1 MSYLNNNK
9 KGMVINMAVP
19 QNVLID
25 RKVVEDRIKDIL
37 ETSLDTVQLM
47 TIDNDLVQGAGM
59 VKHINTYEYQGAVQA
74 VKEGAGNTERG
85 KVVVSEKE
93 YRVQVKQQVFDYTD
107 EQYMK
112 DFKVVEVGAKGMAI
126 EMKNDM
132 NNDFFTEIAK
142 TTTLHSADKFSY
154 DVVVD
159 AIEKMNLEDEN
170 GLFLLI
176 GNDLKASI
184 RKDEDFKAS
193 KLGEILYTGQ
203 IGSIGGVPV
212 IVSKKVPANTAYLA
226 TKEAV
231 TLFNKKGVE
240 LEADRK
246 KEERI
251 NTEIT
256 RKVCL
261 VALTDATKA
270 VKITVGAGKSKKA

>member
-1 MSYLNNNK
+1 MSIPAN
-9 KGMVINMAVP
+9 VI
-19 QNVLID
+19 LD

-47 TIDNDLVQGAGM
+47 TVDNDLVQGAGM
-59 VKHINTYEYQGAVQA
+59 VKHINTYTYEGAVEAVAEGQA
-74 VKEGAGNTERG
+74 NTERG
-85 KVVVSEKE
+85 KVVLAEKE

-107 EQYMK
+107 EQFMK
-112 DFKVVEVGAKGMAI
+112 DPKITEVGAKGMAI
-126 EMKNDM
+126 EMKNDL

-159 AIEKMNLEDEN
+159 AIEKMNLEDEA

-176 GNDLKASI
+176 GNDLKADI
-184 RKDEDFKAS
+184 RKDADFKAS
-193 KLGEILYTGQ
+193 RMGEMLYTGQ
-203 IGSIGGVPV
+203 IGAIAGVPV
-212 IVSKKVPANTAYLA
+212 IVSKKVPVGVAYLA

-246 KEERI
+246 KEERR

-270 VKITVGAGKSKKA
+270 VKITIA

>member
-1 MSYLNNNK
+1 MT
-9 KGMVINMAVP
+9 VP
-19 QNVLID
+19 QHVLLD

-59 VKHINTYEYQGAVQA
+59 VKHINTYEYQGAVEA
-74 VKEGAGNTERG
+74 VAEGATNTERG

-93 YRVQVKQQVFDYTD
+93 HRVQVKQQVFDYTD

-112 DFKVVEVGAKGMAI
+112 DPKVVEVGAKGMSI
-126 EMKNDM
+126 EMKNDL
-132 NNDFFTEIAK
+132 NNDFFVEIAK
-142 TTTLHSADKFSY
+142 TSTLHNAQTFSY
-154 DVVVD
+154 DTVVD
-159 AIEKMNLEDEN
+159 AIEKMNLEDES

-176 GNDLKASI
+176 GNDMKAMI

-193 KLGEILYTGQ
+193 KMGEILYTGQ
-203 IGSIGGVPV
+203 IGAIGGVPV
-212 IVSKKVPANTAYLA
+212 IVTKKVPAKTVYLA

-231 TLFNKKGVE
+231 TLFNKRGVE
-240 LEADRK
+240 LEADRQ
-246 KEERI
+246 KEKRI

-270 VKITVGAGKSKKA
+270 VKITISPARSK

>member
-1 MSYLNNNK
+1 MS
-9 KGMVINMAVP
+9 VP
-19 QNVLID
+19 QNKIID
-25 RKVVEDRIKDIL
+25 RKVTEDRIKDIL
-37 ETSLDTVQLM
+37 ETKLNSVQLM
-47 TIDNDLVQGAGM
+47 TIDNDLVENAGM
-59 VKHINTYEYQGAVQA
+59 VKHINTYEYQGAVEA
-74 VKEGAGNTERG
+74 VAEGATNTTRG
-85 KVVVSEKE
+85 KVTFTEKE

-112 DFKVVEVGAKGMAI
+112 DPMVVEVGAKGMSI
-126 EMKNDM
+126 EMVNDL

-142 TTTLHSADKFSY
+142 TTTLHEYADKFSY

-176 GNDLKASI
+176 GNDLKAEI

-203 IGSIGGVPV
+203 IGAISGVPV
-212 IVSKKVPANTAYLA
+212 IVSKKVPATVAYLA

-231 TLFNKKGVE
+231 TLFNKKGVQV
-240 LEADRK
+240 EADRD
-246 KEERI
+246 KEKRI

-256 RKVCL
+256 RKVCF

-270 VKITVGAGKSKKA
+270 VKITVGALRTKKA

>member
-1 MSYLNNNK
+1 MTISQNK
-9 KGMVINMAVP
+9 
-19 QNVLID
+19 LID
-25 RKVVEDRIKDIL
+25 RKVIEDRIADIL

-142 TTTLHSADKFSY
+142 TSTLHSAQTFSY

-159 AIEKMNLEDEN
+159 AIEKMNLEDER

-203 IGSIGGVPV
+203 IGTISGVPV
-212 IVSKKVPANTAYLA
+212 VVSKKVAKNTAFLA

-231 TLFNKKGVE
+231 TLFVKKSSE
-240 LEADRK
+240 LESDRQ
-246 KEERI
+246 KEARI
-251 NTEIT
+251 NTEIA

-270 VKITVGAGKSKKA
+270 VKITVGALRTKKA

>member
-1 MSYLNNNK
+1 MAISNN
-9 KGMVINMAVP
+9 VI
-19 QNVLID
+19 LD
-25 RKVVEDRIKDIL
+25 RKVVEDRIADIL
-37 ETSLDTVQLM
+37 ETSIDTVQLM
-47 TIDNDLVQGAGM
+47 TVDNQLQENAGM
-59 VKHINTYEYQGAVQA
+59 VKHINTYNYEGAVEA
-74 VKEGAGNTERG
+74 VAEGKANTTRG
-85 KVVVSEKE
+85 RVTVAEKE

-112 DFKVVEVGAKGMAI
+112 DPMVVEVGAKGMSI

-132 NNDFFTEIAK
+132 NNDFFAEIAK
-142 TTTLHSADKFSY
+142 TTTLHSASKFSY

-159 AIEKMNLEDEN
+159 AIEKMNLEDES

-176 GNDLKASI
+176 GTDLKAVI
-184 RKDEDFKAS
+184 RKDADFKAS
-193 KLGEILYTGQ
+193 RLGEILYTGQ
-203 IGSIGGVPV
+203 IGDIAGVPV
-212 IVSKKVPANTAYLA
+212 IVSKKVEKNTAFLA

-240 LEADRK
+240 VEAKRQA
-246 KEERI
+246 EERI

-270 VKITVGAGKSKKA
+270 VKITVGA

>member
-1 MSYLNNNK
+1 MT
-9 KGMVINMAVP
+9 IP
-19 QNVLID
+19 QHKLLD
-25 RKVVEDRIKDIL
+25 RKVVEDRIVDIL

-47 TIDNDLVQGAGM
+47 TIDNDLAQEAGM
-59 VKHINTYEYQGAVQA
+59 VKHINSYVYEGAVEA
-74 VKEGAGNTERG
+74 VAEGAGNTERG

-112 DFKVVEVGAKGMAI
+112 DPKVVEVGAKGMSI
-126 EMKNDM
+126 EMKNDL
-132 NNDFFTEIAK
+132 NNDFFVEIAK
-142 TTTLHSADKFSY
+142 TSTLHNAQTFSY
-154 DVVVD
+154 DTVVD
-159 AIEKMNLEDEN
+159 AIEKMNLEDES

-176 GNDLKASI
+176 GNDMKAMI

-193 KLGEILYTGQ
+193 KMGEILYTGQ
-203 IGSIGGVPV
+203 IGAIGGVPV
-212 IVSKKVPANTAYLA
+212 IVSKKVPAKTVYLA

-231 TLFNKKGVE
+231 TLFNKRGVE
-240 LEADRK
+240 LEADRQ
-246 KEERI
+246 KEKRI

-270 VKITVGAGKSKKA
+270 VKITISPARSK

>member
-1 MSYLNNNK
+1 
-9 KGMVINMAVP
+9 MAVP

-59 VKHINTYEYQGAVQA
+59 VKHINTYEYQGAVEA
-74 VKEGAGNTERG
+74 VAEGAGNTERG

-270 VKITVGAGKSKKA
+270 VKITVGALRTKTK

>member
-1 MSYLNNNK
+1 MAISNN
-9 KGMVINMAVP
+9 VI
-19 QNVLID
+19 LD
-25 RKVVEDRIKDIL
+25 RKVVEDRIADIL
-37 ETSLDTVQLM
+37 ETSIDTVQLM
-47 TIDNDLVQGAGM
+47 TVDNQLQENAGM
-59 VKHINTYEYQGAVQA
+59 VKHINTYNYEGAVEA
-74 VKEGAGNTERG
+74 LAEGKANTTRG
-85 KVVVSEKE
+85 RVTVAEKE

-112 DFKVVEVGAKGMAI
+112 DPMVVEVGAKGMSI

-132 NNDFFTEIAK
+132 NNDYFVEIAK
-142 TTTLHSADKFSY
+142 TTTLHSASKFSY

-159 AIEKMNLEDEN
+159 AIEKMNLEDET

-176 GNDLKASI
+176 GTDLKAVI
-184 RKDEDFKAS
+184 RKDADFKAS
-193 KLGEILYTGQ
+193 RLGEILYTGQ
-203 IGSIGGVPV
+203 IGDIAGVPV
-212 IVSKKVPANTAYLA
+212 IVSKKVAKNTAFLA

-240 LEADRK
+240 VEAKRQA
-246 KEERI
+246 EERI

-270 VKITVGAGKSKKA
+270 VKITVGA

>member
-1 MSYLNNNK
+1 MSIP
-9 KGMVINMAVP
+9 G
-19 QNVLID
+19 NVLID

-59 VKHINTYEYQGAVQA
+59 VKHINTYEYQGAVEA
-74 VKEGAGNTERG
+74 VAEGATNTERG

-112 DFKVVEVGAKGMAI
+112 DPMVVEVGAKGMAV

-132 NNDFFTEIAK
+132 NNYFFVELAK
-142 TTTLHSADKFSY
+142 TSTKHSVDALNY
-154 DVVVD
+154 EAVVD
-159 AIEKMNLEDEN
+159 AIAKMELEKEE

-176 GNDLKASI
+176 NPAQKAAL
-184 RKDEDFKAS
+184 RKDEDFKGAR
-193 KLGEILYTGQ
+193 LGEILFDGQ
-203 IGSIGGVPV
+203 IGQIAGVPV
-212 IVSKKVPANTAYLA
+212 AVSKKVPAGKAYLA

-231 TLFNKKGVE
+231 VCFM
-240 LEADRK
+240 K
-246 KEERI
+246 KESEVEAARDAERRI
-251 NTEIT
+251 NTEIV

-261 VALTDATKA
+261 VALVDETKA
-270 VKITVGAGKSKKA
+270 VEIVIGG

>member
-1 MSYLNNNK
+1 MSVPAN
-9 KGMVINMAVP
+9 VIV
-19 QNVLID
+19 D
-25 RKVVEDRIKDIL
+25 RKVTEDRIKDIL
-37 ETSLDTVQLM
+37 ETKLDAIQLM
-47 TIDNDLVQGAGM
+47 TIDDDLVENAGM
-59 VKHINTYEYQGAVQA
+59 VKHINTYEYQGAVEA
-74 VKEGAGNTERG
+74 VAEGATNTTRG
-85 KVVVSEKE
+85 KVTFTEKE

-112 DFKVVEVGAKGMAI
+112 DPMVVEVGAKGMGV
-126 EMKNDM
+126 EMVNDL
-132 NNDFFTEIAK
+132 NNDFFTEIDK
-142 TTTLHSADKFSY
+142 TTTLHTYTDAFSY

-176 GNDLKASI
+176 GNDLKAEI
-184 RKDEDFKAS
+184 RKNEDFKAS

-203 IGSIGGVPV
+203 IGTISGVPV
-212 IVSKKVPANTAYLA
+212 IVSKKTPTEVAYLA

-240 LEADRK
+240 VEPKRQA
-246 KEERI
+246 EERI

-261 VALTDATKA
+261 VALTDSTKA
-270 VKITVGAGKSKKA
+270 VKISKASARSKKA

>member
-1 MSYLNNNK
+1 
-9 KGMVINMAVP
+9 MAVP

-59 VKHINTYEYQGAVQA
+59 VKHINTYEYQGAVEA
-74 VKEGAGNTERG
+74 VAEGAGNTERG

-112 DFKVVEVGAKGMAI
+112 DPMVVEVGAKGMGV
-126 EMKNDM
+126 EMVNDL
-132 NNDFFTEIAK
+132 NNDFFAEIDK
-142 TTTLHSADKFSY
+142 TTTLHTYTDAFSY

-176 GNDLKASI
+176 GNDLKAEI
-184 RKDEDFKAS
+184 RKNEDFKAS

-203 IGSIGGVPV
+203 IGAISGVPV
-212 IVSKKVPANTAYLA
+212 IVSKKTPAGVAYLA

-231 TLFNKKGVE
+231 TLFNKKGVAVE
-240 LEADRK
+240 PKRQA
-246 KEERI
+246 EERI

-261 VALTDATKA
+261 VALTDSTKA
-270 VKITVGAGKSKKA
+270 VKISKAGAKARKA